1 MEEQDAGSGQNS
13 DMLERLRI
21 TLKKHQLILFILIFI
36 SASLI
41 VVSNTLFT
49 RTVEVN
55 ISVSA
60 HPNLNNL
67 SGISVAIVSDLH
79 LRNSSTAIDH
89 WQQLIHAINNSAADY
104 VLLAGD
110 YIANISE
117 VSVAREI
124 QESFIDSL
132 AAIEKPYALVLGN
145 YETWTDRQSWLD
157 AFTAQGIPALENQTI
172 VLQGNKPICVIG
184 IGDAYTRYDKSVR
197 VPSDCSQYPMIQLT
211 HDPAAAFKR
220 NSSGI
225 WLAGHTH
232 CGQVSLPLI
241 GPLWVP
247 SQAPKES
254 HCGLYEDEVKKV
266 FVSSG
271 VGSSILPLRFLTQ
284 SRIEV
289 LNFN

>member
-1 MEEQDAGSGQNS
+1 
-13 DMLERLRI
+13 MLERLRI

-60 HPNLNNL
+60 HTDLNDL
-67 SGISVAIVSDLH
+67 SGISVALVSDLH

-89 WQQLIHAINNSAADY
+89 WQKLIHSINNSPADY

-110 YIANISE
+110 YIANISD
-117 VSVAREI
+117 VSVVQEI
-124 QESFIDSL
+124 QERFIDSL

-157 AFTAQGIPALENQTI
+157 AFASHGISALENQTI
-172 VLQGNKPICVIG
+172 VLQGDKPICVIG
-184 IGDAYTRYDKSVR
+184 IGDAYTGYDESVN
-197 VPSDCSQYPMIQLT
+197 VPLDCSQYPIIQLT
-211 HDPAAAFKR
+211 HDPAAAFKP

-232 CGQVSLPLI
+232 CGRVRLPLL

-254 HCGLYEDEVKKV
+254 HCGLYEDQVKKV

-271 VGSSILPLRFLTQ
+271 VTHHGCASSTERAEH
-284 SRIEV
+284 RH
-289 LNFN
+289 LNSEFNWCSIF

>member
-1 MEEQDAGSGQNS
+1 MPTP
-13 DMLERLRI
+13 RI
-21 TLKKHQLILFILIFI
+21 SLYLLAIFLILVSSVILSLKNSLQTNIIDIEIF
-36 SASLI
+36 
-41 VVSNTLFT
+41 VSTQQELG
-49 RTVEVN
+49 
-55 ISVSA
+55 S
-60 HPNLNNL
+60 L
-67 SGISVAIVSDLH
+67 SGISVVLVSDLH

-89 WQQLIHAINNSAADY
+89 WQQLIRSINNSAADY

-110 YIANISE
+110 YIANISD

-124 QESFIDSL
+124 QWKFIDSL

-172 VLQGNKPICVIG
+172 VLRGDKPICVIG
-184 IGDAYTRYDKSVR
+184 VGDAYTGYDKSVS

-211 HDPAAAFKR
+211 HDPSAAFKP

-232 CGQVSLPLI
+232 CGQVRLPLL

-254 HCGLYEDEVKKV
+254 YCGLYEDEVKKV

-271 VGSSILPLRFLTQ
+271 VGSSILPLRFLAQ
-284 SRIEV
+284 SQVEIIS
-289 LNFN
+289 FN

>member
-1 MEEQDAGSGQNS
+1 MPTP
-13 DMLERLRI
+13 RI
-21 TLKKHQLILFILIFI
+21 SLYLLVILLILVSSVILSLKNTLKTNVIDIEI
-36 SASLI
+36 S
-41 VVSNTLFT
+41 
-49 RTVEVN
+49 
-55 ISVSA
+55 ISTQQEFGSF
-60 HPNLNNL
+60 
-67 SGISVAIVSDLH
+67 SGISVALVSDLH
-79 LRNSSTAIDH
+79 LRNSSTALDR
-89 WQQLIHAINNSAADY
+89 WQQLIHSINNSAADY

-172 VLQGNKPICVIG
+172 VLRGDKPICVIG
-184 IGDAYTRYDKSVR
+184 VGDAYTGYDKSVS
-197 VPSDCSQYPMIQLT
+197 VPSDCSQYPMVQLT
-211 HDPAAAFKR
+211 HDPSAAFKR

-232 CGQVSLPLI
+232 CGQVRLPLL

-247 SQAPKES
+247 SEAPDES
-254 HCGLYEDEVKKV
+254 HCGLYEDGIKKV

>member
-1 MEEQDAGSGQNS
+1 
-13 DMLERLRI
+13 MLERLRI

-41 VVSNTLFT
+41 VVSNALFT
-49 RTVEVN
+49 RTVDVS

-60 HPNLNNL
+60 HPDLNDL
-67 SGISVAIVSDLH
+67 SGISVALVSDLH
-79 LRNSSTAIDH
+79 LRNSSTATDH

-110 YIANISE
+110 YIANISD
-117 VSVAREI
+117 VSVARKI
-124 QESFIDSL
+124 QGKFIDSL

-157 AFTAQGIPALENQTI
+157 AFTAHGIPAIENQTI
-172 VLQGNKPICVIG
+172 VLQDDKPICVIG
-184 IGDAYTRYDKSVR
+184 IGDAYTGYDKSVS
-197 VPSDCSQYPMIQLT
+197 VPPDCSQYPMIQLT
-211 HDPAAAFKR
+211 HDPAAAFKP

-232 CGQVSLPLI
+232 CGQVRLPLL

-247 SQAPKES
+247 SEAPEES

-271 VGSSILPLRFLTQ
+271 VGSSILPLRFLAQ
-284 SRIEV
+284 SQIEIIH
-289 LNFN
+289 FN

>member
-1 MEEQDAGSGQNS
+1 
-13 DMLERLRI
+13 MLTPRI
-21 TLKKHQLILFILIFI
+21 SLYLLVIFLILVSSVIL
-36 SASLI
+36 SLK
-41 VVSNTLFT
+41 NTLQT
-49 RTVEVN
+49 NIIDVE
-55 ISVSA
+55 IPVSTQQE
-60 HPNLNNL
+60 LGSL
-67 SGISVAIVSDLH
+67 SGISVALVSDLH

-89 WQQLIHAINNSAADY
+89 WQQLIRSINNSAADY

-110 YIANISE
+110 YIANISD
-117 VSVAREI
+117 VSVVQEI
-124 QESFIDSL
+124 QERFIDSL

-157 AFTAQGIPALENQTI
+157 AFASQGIPVLENQTI
-172 VLQGNKPICVIG
+172 VLQGDMPICVIG
-184 IGDAYTRYDKSVR
+184 IGDAYTGYDKSVS

-232 CGQVSLPLI
+232 CGQMRLPLL

-271 VGSSILPLRFLTQ
+271 MGNSILPLRFLAQ
-284 SRIEV
+284 SQIE
-289 LNFN
+289 LISFQ